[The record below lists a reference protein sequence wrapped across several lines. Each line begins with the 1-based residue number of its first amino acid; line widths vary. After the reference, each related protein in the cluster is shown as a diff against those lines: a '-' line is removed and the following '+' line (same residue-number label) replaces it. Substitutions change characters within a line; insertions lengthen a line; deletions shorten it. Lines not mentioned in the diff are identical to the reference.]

1 MPGLRYTTSV
11 AMLEAIRESG
21 ARYLF
26 ANLGSDHSGIIEAYA
41 QAEAAGETSRFPE
54 LLLCPHEF
62 VALSAAQGYAQ
73 VSGEPQ
79 AVLVHVECGTQ
90 NLGGAVHNVSRGR
103 VPVLIVAGLTP
114 ATQEGEL
121 PGSRTEFIHWL
132 QDTAD
137 QRGIVRGYVKY
148 DNEVRTGRNAKQ
160 LVHRAMQIARSE
172 PAGPAYL
179 VATREVMEEVVEP
192 QPDQSAWWSPVAPA
206 ALAPAVA
213 DEIAAALESAAAPL
227 VVTSY
232 LGRDP
237 AAVGELVRLAE
248 LAAIPVVESVP
259 MRMNFPAGHPL
270 HCGYQW
276 TRAQNP
282 LLAEADVVLVLG
294 SDVPWIPAGNRPAPG
309 ARIFVVDIDPVK
321 EQMPLW
327 HVPATRYARADLA
340 TALAQLT
347 SRLAERGKLDAAMV
361 SARAERVAARH
372 DAQRAAWAALERPAD
387 DGTITPAYLVACV
400 RDAIGPDA
408 LVLSEAITNYDV
420 VCEHLRAGRPG
431 SLIGSGG
438 GSLGWAGGAAVGAK
452 LADPER
458 TVVSLVGD
466 GSYLFGVPSSAQWM
480 ARRYR
485 APSLTVIFDNRG
497 WKAPWVS
504 TVAVHPGGEAAGRF
518 AAGFEPEADLPG
530 VAAAAG
536 GAHGVTVSDA
546 SLLPEALATALAQV
560 RAGRPAVLSV
570 HVPSV
575 EHHASAPGR
584 PGQKEDTDAPAS

>member
-1 MPGLRYTTSV
+1 MAEVRYTTSV
-11 AMLEAIRESG
+11 AMLEAMREAG
-21 ARYLF
+21 IRYLF

-41 QAEAAGETSRFPE
+41 QAQAAGDTGRFPE

-79 AVLVHVECGTQ
+79 AVLVHVDCGTQ

-103 VPVLIVAGLTP
+103 VPVLIVAGLSP
-114 ATQEGEL
+114 ATQDGEL

-132 QDTAD
+132 QDSAD

-148 DNEVRTGRNAKQ
+148 DHEVRTGRNAKQ
-160 LVHRAMQIARSE
+160 LVHRALQIARSE

-179 VATREVMEEVVEP
+179 VAAREVMEEELAP

-206 ALAPAVA
+206 ALTPQVA
-213 DEIAAALESAAAPL
+213 DEIAAALEGAHAPL
-227 VVTSY
+227 IVTSY

-248 LAAIPVVESVP
+248 LAGIGVIESVP
-259 MRMNFPAGHPL
+259 MRVNFPASHPL

-276 TRAQNP
+276 TKEPNP
-282 LLAEADVVLVLG
+282 LLAAADVVLVLG
-294 SDVPWIPAGNRPAPG
+294 SDVPWIPAGNRPAAG
-309 ARIFVVDIDPVK
+309 SRVYVVDVDPVK
-321 EQMPLW
+321 EQLPLW
-327 HVPATRYARADLA
+327 HVPAVRYARADLA
-340 TALAQLT
+340 TAVAQISARLT
-347 SRLAERGKLDAAMV
+347 ERGGLDATAVSQRTARTAAMH
-361 SARAERVAARH
+361 EK
-372 DAQRAAWAALERPAD
+372 QRAACAALEQPAA

-408 LVLSEAITNYDV
+408 LVLSEAITNYDA
-420 VCEHLRAGRPG
+420 VCQHLRADRPG
-431 SLIGSGG
+431 SLVGSGG

-452 LADPER
+452 LADPAR

-480 ARRYR
+480 ARRYQ

-504 TVAVHPGGEAAGRF
+504 TVAVHPDGVAAGRF
-518 AAGFEPEADLPG
+518 AAGFAPEADLPG

-536 GAHGVTVSDA
+536 GAHGETVTDA
-546 SLLPEALATALAQV
+546 AELPKALAIALEQV
-560 RAGRPAVLSV
+560 SAGRAAVVSV
-570 HVPSV
+570 HVRSV
-575 EHHASAPGR
+575 EHPESAPGQ
-584 PGQKEDTDAPAS
+584 PGQKEDGHAPAR